1 MYDPINARSTISASS
16 TPRSKLT
23 LTPINAS
30 SFPELQ
36 RVAAVQ
42 IESFDPFPEFT
53 DIVEPSTAE
62 RPRLPFQDR
71 VDSLARRLEY
81 KLKAAGSHVGY
92 KAENADGE
100 VVGIAYW
107 MKPGERFRIYEPS
120 SMSEAERARYAG
132 YDMEKYSALYRA
144 FQDKIDEVTKSRST
158 WYLEILA
165 VHPDH
170 QKQSIGSQLLDLHLS
185 SMQPDQLAWLESSP
199 AGKRLYVSRGFED
212 VGDVVAEGWA
222 EGFPAMRRNP
232 EGSV

>member
-1 MYDPINARSTISASS
+1 MSDTTNDRSTSASASS
-16 TPRSKLT
+16 TRPKLT

-62 RPRLPFQDR
+62 QPRLPFQER

-81 KLKAAGSHVGY
+81 KLQEAGSHVGY
-92 KAENADGE
+92 KAENAEGE

-120 SMSEAERARYAG
+120 SMSEAEKARYAG

-144 FQDKIDEVTKSRST
+144 FQDKIDEVTECRPTWAGLGTWKSSLST
-158 WYLEILA
+158 
-165 VHPDH
+165 
-170 QKQSIGSQLLDLHLS
+170 QTTKSNLS
-185 SMQPDQLAWLESSP
+185 ALVYST
-199 AGKRLYVSRGFED
+199 FT
-212 VGDVVAEGWA
+212 
-222 EGFPAMRRNP
+222 
-232 EGSV
+232 

>member
-1 MYDPINARSTISASS
+1 MSDSTTARSTTAPSASS
-16 TPRSKLT
+16 RSKLR
-23 LTPINAS
+23 LTPINAA

-62 RPRLPFQDR
+62 RPRLPFQER

-81 KLKAAGSHVGY
+81 KLLEAGSHVGY
-92 KAENADGE
+92 KAENAEGE

-120 SMSEAERARYAG
+120 GMSEAERARYAG

-144 FQDKIDEVTKSRST
+144 FENKIDEVTKGSPT
-158 WYLEILA
+158 W
-165 VHPDH
+165 
-170 QKQSIGSQLLDLHLS
+170 
-185 SMQPDQLAWLESSP
+185 
-199 AGKRLYVSRGFED
+199 
-212 VGDVVAEGWA
+212 
-222 EGFPAMRRNP
+222 
-232 EGSV
+232 